1 MMVND
6 GINDG
11 INNGIRIDIPS
22 GKHTKKPIEISLIY
36 PLITWWFSNSFLSN
50 YQTVFDNP
58 TWMVWCGFV
67 WNSGVPTGSSSSSP
81 SKWPEWEDSH
91 FQIWTFHHLNL
102 QILCSQ
108 NWMMGQFTGNPM
120 VKTWSFR
127 CRFSQQ
133 NHSTDPWIDLGI
145 STGNYGFS
153 HWIWGFLVKI
163 FPAKPLH
170 WLIFFIYWE

>member
-36 PLITWWFSNSFLSN
+36 PLITWWFSI
-50 YQTVFDNP
+50 VFCQITRRYLTTQLGWFD
-58 TWMVWCGFV
+58 V
-67 WNSGVPTGSSSSSP
+67 GSSETRVSLP
-81 SKWPEWEDSH
+81 VH
-91 FQIWTFHHLNL
+91 HHHLNL

>member
-1 MMVND
+1 MV
-6 GINDG
+6 I
-11 INNGIRIDIPS
+11 
-22 GKHTKKPIEISLIY
+22 
-36 PLITWWFSNSFLSN
+36 FNSFLSN

-127 CRFSQQ
+127 CRFPNKTTPLTPGLIWEYLQETMDFPIEYGAFWLKFSRL
-133 NHSTDPWIDLGI
+133 NHSIDWYFSYI
-145 STGNYGFS
+145 GNNHPDWLSYFS
-153 HWIWGFLVKI
+153 EG
-163 FPAKPLH
+163 
-170 WLIFFIYWE
+170 